1 MYIIFLLYIHIKSLD
16 NGTSN
21 LKHYVVN
28 MSNTKYYSNLH
39 FRLLQIKQ
47 TAIAMDKIGVAT
59 LTITIYNV
67 FWLITFFEGLLPEM
81 NSTILNSCMSIV
93 LYINQRLK
101 KLNFMLLWPIY
112 FFLENPWICLLFIVE
127 FLIFYFHDQLKK

>member
-1 MYIIFLLYIHIKSLD
+1 MYIIFLLYIHKKSLD

-21 LKHYVVN
+21 LKHCVVN

-67 FWLITFFEGLLPEM
+67 FWSITFFEGLLPEM

-112 FFLENPWICLLFIVE
+112 FFLENPWICLLSIVE
-127 FLIFYFHDQLKK
+127 FLIFYFYDQLKK